1 MLGAAFPPDCLTCF
15 FCGGGGVSG
24 RGEKPGGGE
33 ELSSGV
39 FNGQCVGVIG
49 GEVTAP
55 DGTAV
60 SPAHLCSD
68 LLECVD
74 GGAEV
79 FQQRGSVHDVSSA
92 EVGFG

>member
-1 MLGAAFPPDCLTCF
+1 MLGAAFPPDCLACF
-15 FCGGGGVSG
+15 FCGGGGVAG

-49 GEVTAP
+49 GVVTAA

-60 SPAHLCSD
+60 SSAHLCGG
-68 LLECVD
+68 LFECVD

-79 FQQRGSVHDVSSA
+79 VQECGDFIGVGSS
-92 EVGFG
+92 EVCFR